1 MTVWVLGDQLSHSH
15 GPLARRDDER
25 VLMIEA
31 RGFARRHAYHPHK
44 LTMLFSAMRH
54 FRDELRE
61 RGREVAYYQA
71 ETFGEGLDRYFEEYP
86 GDDLVMMKPASH
98 GAADSLRALVEARGG
113 TLEGVDN
120 DLFLCSIERFDE
132 WADGE
137 PPYRQEGFYRMMRRE
152 TGYLMVG
159 DEPLGGEWNYDD
171 ENRQFPGSDHDP
183 PEPPR
188 FEPDAVTEVV
198 ADWVDDEFDGSY
210 DTAPKGGAWADPEP
224 FFWPVTREEALDAL
238 KHFCEYRLAEFGPYQ
253 DAMVG
258 DEWAMNHAL
267 LGAAI
272 NLGLLHPSEV
282 VESVIE
288 TAHESPDVPLNSVEG
303 FVRQVLG
310 WREFMR
316 QLYRVSMP
324 ELAESNQLEA
334 DEELP
339 ELFWTGETEMNCL
352 SNVVEGVRERGYS
365 HHIERLMVLSNFALI
380 YGVEPQQ
387 LNEWFHAAYV
397 DAYHWVTTP
406 NVVEMGSFGA
416 GVFAT
421 KPYAS
426 SANYVDKMSDHCADC
441 RYYKTKTTGEGAC
454 PFNTLYW
461 AFLGRN
467 EERLRSNH
475 RMGLVYSHWDG
486 KDEDEREAIFERAAE
501 LRRMAA
507 EGEL

>member
-1 MTVWVLGDQLSHSH
+1 MAVWVLGDQLSRTH
-15 GPLARRDDER
+15 GPLARRPDER
-25 VLMIEA
+25 VLVIEA
-31 RGFARRHAYHPHK
+31 RAFAERHAYHPHK

-61 RGREVAYYQA
+61 AGREVAYYEA
-71 ETFGEGLDRYFEEYP
+71 ETFGEGLDRYFEERP
-86 GDDLVMMKPASH
+86 ADELVTMEPASH
-98 GAADSLRALVEARGG
+98 GAADSLRGLVAARGG
-113 TLEGVDN
+113 TLEVVEN
-120 DLFLCSIERFDE
+120 DLFLCSNERFDE
-132 WADGE
+132 WAGD

-152 TGYLMVG
+152 TGYLMHDG
-159 DEPLGGEWNYDD
+159 EPLGGEWNYDD
-171 ENRQFPGSDHDP
+171 ENRQFPGSDYDP

-188 FEPDAVTEVV
+188 YDPDGTTEDVEAWV
-198 ADWVDDEFDGSY
+198 AETFDGSY
-210 DTAPKGGAWADPEP
+210 DTDAKGGAWADPEP
-224 FFWPVTREEALDAL
+224 FFWPVTRAEALDAL
-238 KHFCEYRLAEFGPYQ
+238 EQFCEHRLAEFGPYQ

-258 DEWAMNHAL
+258 EEWAMNHAL

-282 VESVIE
+282 IEEVIE
-288 TAHESPDVPLNSVEG
+288 AAHESDEVPLNSVEG

-310 WREFMR
+310 WREFVR
-316 QLYRVSMP
+316 QVYRVSMP
-324 ELAESNQLEA
+324 DLAEANQLGA
-334 DEELP
+334 DEDLP
-339 ELFWTGETEMNCL
+339 EAFWTGETEMNCL
-352 SNVVEGVRERGYS
+352 STVVDGVRKRGYS

-426 SANYVDKMSDHCADC
+426 SANYVDRMSDHCADC

-461 AFLGRN
+461 DFLGRN
-467 EERLRSNH
+467 EERLRSTG
-475 RMGLVYSHWDG
+475 RMGLVYSHWDD
-486 KDEDEREAIFERAAE
+486 KDDEEREAIRERAAE
-501 LRRMAA
+501 LREMAN
-507 EGEL
+507 EGVL